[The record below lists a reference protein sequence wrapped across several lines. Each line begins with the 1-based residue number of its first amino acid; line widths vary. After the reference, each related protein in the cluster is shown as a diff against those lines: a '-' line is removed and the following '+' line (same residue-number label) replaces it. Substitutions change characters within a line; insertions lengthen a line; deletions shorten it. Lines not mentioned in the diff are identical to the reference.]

1 MPLLCLAFL
10 GTRNVGQRI
19 NDSIFACSDF
29 LGFLT
34 AVAQFVSVRV
44 LAFPGS
50 KWAFRGLE
58 KIGRDMKRRF
68 VARNDEMARVWEL
81 ARDHHAR
88 RVMDPREV
96 PLLQAPRDLSLSFCR
111 FLSLFAL
118 WTPLCLFYSFTH
130 ILLSGTPIDALFSPT
145 RSTSKHLPI
154 PTIYFSFKRSK
165 CADLV
170 ILFFCL
176 LVFFL

>member
-1 MPLLCLAFL
+1 M
-10 GTRNVGQRI
+10 TRF
-19 NDSIFACSDF
+19 FARLDF

-34 AVAQFVSVRV
+34 AVAQFVSIRV
-44 LAFPGS
+44 PALPGS
-50 KWAFRGLE
+50 KWAFLGLE
-58 KIGRDMKRRF
+58 KIGRDMKSRF
-68 VARNDEMARVWEL
+68 VVRNDEMACVWEL
-81 ARDHHAR
+81 ARDHHAWS
-88 RVMDPREV
+88 VMDPREV

-118 WTPLCLFYSFTH
+118 WTPFRLFYSFTH
-130 ILLSGTPIDALFSPT
+130 ILLSGTPIDAPFSLT

-170 ILFFCL
+170 ILFFVSFGL
-176 LVFFL
+176 FLMIQDSDRRSVFAYASYR